1 MTTTTNI
8 FLAGATGAVGRA
20 LIPRLLERGHTVTGT
35 TRSPEKADA
44 LRALGVVPVIVDGL
58 DRGPRCAGPGQESN
72 ESHDHASFTA
82 VHPTPSRDS
91 QSSPSQ

>member
-1 MTTTTNI
+1 MTTTTHI

-44 LRALGVVPVIVDGL
+44 LRALGADARSSSTASTATPSSRPSPP
-58 DRGPRCAGPGQESN
+58 RGPTRSC
-72 ESHDHASFTA
+72 T
-82 VHPTPSRDS
+82 R
-91 QSSPSQ
+91 